1 MNWNPPPKATVI
13 ASFTETPPSDPTDRL
28 NVRLDEVVRLRES
41 GWSECQ
47 CDNRC
52 EGEER

>member
-1 MNWNPPPKATVI
+1 MNWNPPPKPTVI
-13 ASFTETPPSDPTDRL
+13 ASFTESAVGSDDRL